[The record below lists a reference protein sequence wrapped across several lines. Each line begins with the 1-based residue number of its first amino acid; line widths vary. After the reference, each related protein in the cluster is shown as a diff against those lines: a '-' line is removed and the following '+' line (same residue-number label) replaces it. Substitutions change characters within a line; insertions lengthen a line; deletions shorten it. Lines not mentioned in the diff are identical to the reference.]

1 MLDTLRKNSKSALIY
16 IFFGIIIVVFVFSF
30 GPGSDGCRS
39 GALVGGGG
47 NAATVNGKTISVSD
61 FEQTYGRV
69 YRDYQA
75 RAGGSFNEE
84 IAASIGLKDKV
95 LDQLIE
101 RELLAQAAADNGITV
116 TDEELAGEIYGMAA
130 FQADGEFDQEQY
142 KLIVERQ
149 LGTTTTQF
157 ERDLRRDLLAQKM
170 LGSLSGAAKVS
181 DDEVRAEY
189 TREREKLDL
198 SFVRFSPHAFKAEVA
213 EPTDAQIDELLKTD
227 MAKVEEHYKSNSY
240 RFNKPKRVKAR
251 HILVKLDEKAP
262 DADVE
267 AATKKLNDLKQQVSG
282 GADFGALAKEH
293 SEDPGSKEKGGDLG
307 IFGPGT
313 MDPAF
318 EKAAFAIEAGQM
330 SELVRT
336 RFGLHLIKVEEVLPE
351 ERRTLDD
358 AKRELASELLVQE
371 AAKALAKKKAEKTLA
386 QVKEGKKLEELW
398 PAEEKKD
405 EPQQAMRFEIGGSK
419 PKVETTGL
427 FSPTGDYIPRV
438 GVDAALSADALA
450 LDEKKPAADKVY
462 EINGN
467 FVAVVLKERQRAD
480 LSELTAK
487 MDEYRGKARD
497 RKLGEVID
505 GYLKS
510 LKERAD
516 IEKNQAVLGPGS
528 LLDQREV
535 ETG

>member
-16 IFFGIIIVVFVFSF
+16 VFFGIIIVVFVFSF

-39 GALVGGGG
+39 GALVSGGGA
-47 NAATVNGKTISVSD
+47 AATVNGKTISVAD
-61 FEQTYGRV
+61 FEQTYGRI

-84 IAASIGLKDKV
+84 LAASIGLKDKV

-116 TDEELAGEIYGMAA
+116 SDEELAGEIYGMAA
-130 FQADGEFDQEQY
+130 FQVDGEFDPEQY
-142 KLIVERQ
+142 KLIIERQ
-149 LGTTTTQF
+149 LGTTTSQF
-157 ERDLRRDLLAQKM
+157 EQDLRRDLLAQKM

-181 DDEVRAEY
+181 EDEVRAEY

-198 SFVRFSPHAFKAEVA
+198 SFVRFSPHAFKAEA
-213 EPTDAQIDELLKTD
+213 GEPTEAQVDELLKVD
-227 MAKVEEHYKSNSY
+227 LARVEEHYKANSF

-251 HILVKLDEKAP
+251 HLLVKLDEKAAE
-262 DADVE
+262 ADVE
-267 AATKKLNDLKQQVSG
+267 AATEKLNDLRQQVSG
-282 GADFGALAKEH
+282 GADFAALAKEH
-293 SEDPGSKEKGGDLG
+293 SQDPGSKEKGGDLG
-307 IFGPGT
+307 VFGPGT

-318 EKAAFAIEAGQM
+318 EKAAFALEAGQV

-351 ERRTLDD
+351 EKRSLDD
-358 AKRELASELLVQE
+358 AKRELASELLLQD
-371 AAKALAKKKAEKTLA
+371 ATKALAKKKAEETLA

-405 EPQQAMRFEIGGSK
+405 EPQQAMRFEIGGAK
-419 PKVETTGL
+419 PQVEATGP
-427 FSPTGDYIPRV
+427 FSPTGDYIPRI
-438 GVDAALSADALA
+438 GVDAALTADALA
-450 LDEKKPAADKVY
+450 LDEKKPVADKVY

-467 FVAVVLKERQRAD
+467 FIAVTLKARQRAD
-480 LSELTAK
+480 LSELAAK

-497 RKLGEVID
+497 RKIGEVID

-510 LKERAD
+510 LKEKAD
-516 IEKNQAVLGPGS
+516 IEKNQALLGPGS
-528 LLDQREV
+528 LLDQTEV
-535 ETG
+535 GTG